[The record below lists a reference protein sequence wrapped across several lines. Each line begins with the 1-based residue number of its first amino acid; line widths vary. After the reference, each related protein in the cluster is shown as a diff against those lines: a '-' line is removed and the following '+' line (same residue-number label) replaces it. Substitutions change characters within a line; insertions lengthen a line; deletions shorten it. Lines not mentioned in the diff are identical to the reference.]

1 MPVSLHIPSARLNRQ
16 DWVLCA
22 LLFAGSAATGL
33 TPVAD
38 GDVYW
43 HMAAGREMVR
53 TGALLQSDAFS
64 VSAAGRPWI
73 DVHWLFQLA
82 VFGLHQ
88 LGGLPALV
96 YAKCFLIGS
105 GALCLYAALPRTAR
119 ALFVPL
125 CIGVLF
131 CARHLLLVRPVIVTL
146 LCVAFFFVRLERFRA
161 DRAATALIWQL
172 PLAQIVWSNCQG
184 LFALGPALVG
194 AYLVGAVAWLRLGQ
208 QGWFPFAA
216 EGGGLSRADG
226 TADRH
231 GYARMLALT
240 LLLCMAGSLA
250 TPYGLRALGLP
261 IQLLLRLVPHA
272 QNPYQNVAENLPP
285 FLLER
290 FSAEQ
295 VWHLKWFLG
304 LLALGVLCSA
314 GRMLL
319 SHLLMLLGMVGLALL
334 SHRNVL
340 LLYWLASPIVAL
352 QLAPAARRVLVAV
365 QSRRVLCFAR
375 GLPLVASAGVLGVVC
390 TAAARES
397 SFREPS
403 PFHIPVD
410 AVRAVEDVSG
420 SGTVFTADH
429 QGGYLIWKLY
439 PRFKPYIDTRLVLR
453 TADEYAEYLE
463 LADHPDRF
471 QAFQQRHG
479 FSYVV
484 LPVLYPDRY
493 LGLIALLYDSPE
505 WNLIYTDG
513 SDVVFARSTLVSTA
527 NSPGEQT
534 EQTEQTERVDLRADA
549 TTDRLT
555 AQQAARF
562 HDSPRLLEAARIQ
575 LATLDIAVHAFGQAE
590 RVLSESSSTV
600 ALALRARARLAAGD
614 LEGTEQLAERLM
626 RDDDRDVRT
635 LDLLALLHVRRG
647 QLPKAL
653 TFVRRA
659 LAIDPFD
666 SEATRLLGT
675 MEEMQP

>member
-1 MPVSLHIPSARLNRQ
+1 
-16 DWVLCA
+16 
-22 LLFAGSAATGL
+22 
-33 TPVAD
+33 
-38 GDVYW
+38 
-43 HMAAGREMVR
+43 
-53 TGALLQSDAFS
+53 
-64 VSAAGRPWI
+64 
-73 DVHWLFQLA
+73 
-82 VFGLHQ
+82 
-88 LGGLPALV
+88 
-96 YAKCFLIGS
+96 
-105 GALCLYAALPRTAR
+105 
-119 ALFVPL
+119 
-125 CIGVLF
+125 
-131 CARHLLLVRPVIVTL
+131 
-146 LCVAFFFVRLERFRA
+146 
-161 DRAATALIWQL
+161 
-172 PLAQIVWSNCQG
+172 
-184 LFALGPALVG
+184 
-194 AYLVGAVAWLRLGQ
+194 
-208 QGWFPFAA
+208 
-216 EGGGLSRADG
+216 
-226 TADRH
+226 
-231 GYARMLALT
+231 
-240 LLLCMAGSLA
+240 
-250 TPYGLRALGLP
+250 
-261 IQLLLRLVPHA
+261 LLLRLVPHA
-272 QNPYQNVAENLPP
+272 QNPFQNVAENLPP
-285 FLLER
+285 FQLER
-290 FSAEQ
+290 FSPEQ

-304 LLALGVLCSA
+304 LLALGMLCSA

-319 SHLLMLLGMVGLALL
+319 SHLLMLLGLVGLALL

-352 QLAPAARRVLVAV
+352 QLAPAARRALLAV
-365 QSRRVLCFAR
+365 QSRRTLALAR
-375 GLPLVASAGVLGVVC
+375 GLPLVASAGVLGIVC

-439 PRFKPYIDTRLVLR
+439 PRFKPYIDTRLILR

-463 LADHPDRF
+463 LADHPERF

-479 FSYVV
+479 FSFVV

-493 LGLIALLYDSPE
+493 LGLIALLYDSPA
-505 WNLIYTDG
+505 WKLIYTDG
-513 SDVVFARSTLVSTA
+513 SDVVFASSTLVSTA
-527 NSPGEQT
+527 NSHSES
-534 EQTEQTERVDLRADA
+534 VDLRADA
-549 TTDRLT
+549 TTDRIA
-555 AQQAARF
+555 AQLSARF
-562 HDSPRLLEAARIQ
+562 HASPRLLEAARIQ

-590 RVLSESSSTV
+590 RVLSETPSTA

>member
-1 MPVSLHIPSARLNRQ
+1 MPARVPIPSARLNRQ

-22 LLFAGSAATGL
+22 LLFAGSAAAGL

-53 TGALLQSDAFS
+53 TGALLQNDAFS

-96 YAKCFLIGS
+96 YAKCFLIGL
-105 GALCLYAALPRTAR
+105 GALCLYGALPRTAR

-125 CIGVLF
+125 FIGVLF

-146 LCVAFFFVRLERFRA
+146 LCVAFFFVRLERFRT
-161 DRAATALIWQL
+161 DRAATSLLWQL

-194 AYLVGAVAWLRLGQ
+194 AYLIGAVAWLQMGQ

-216 EGGGLSRADG
+216 EGGGRSRADG
-226 TADRH
+226 TADRP
-231 GYARMLALT
+231 GYARALALT
-240 LLLCMAGSLA
+240 LLLCLAGSLA

-272 QNPYQNVAENLPP
+272 QNPFQNVAENLPP
-285 FLLER
+285 FQLER
-290 FSAEQ
+290 FSPEQ

-304 LLALGVLCSA
+304 LLALGMLCSA

-319 SHLLMLLGMVGLALL
+319 SHLLMLLGLVGLALL

-352 QLAPAARRVLVAV
+352 QLAPAARRALLAV
-365 QSRRVLCFAR
+365 QSRRTLALAR
-375 GLPLVASAGVLGVVC
+375 GLPLVASAGVLGIVC

-439 PRFKPYIDTRLVLR
+439 PRFKPYIDTRLILR

-463 LADHPDRF
+463 LADHPERF

-479 FSYVV
+479 FSFVV

-493 LGLIALLYDSPE
+493 LGLIALLYDSPA
-505 WNLIYTDG
+505 WKLIYTDG
-513 SDVVFARSTLVSTA
+513 SDVVFASSTLVSTA
-527 NSPGEQT
+527 NSHSES
-534 EQTEQTERVDLRADA
+534 VDLRADA
-549 TTDRLT
+549 TTDRIA
-555 AQQAARF
+555 AQLSARF
-562 HDSPRLLEAARIQ
+562 HASPRLLEAARIQ

-590 RVLSESSSTV
+590 RVLSETPSTA

>member
-1 MPVSLHIPSARLNRQ
+1 
-16 DWVLCA
+16 
-22 LLFAGSAATGL
+22 
-33 TPVAD
+33 
-38 GDVYW
+38 
-43 HMAAGREMVR
+43 
-53 TGALLQSDAFS
+53 
-64 VSAAGRPWI
+64 
-73 DVHWLFQLA
+73 
-82 VFGLHQ
+82 
-88 LGGLPALV
+88 
-96 YAKCFLIGS
+96 
-105 GALCLYAALPRTAR
+105 
-119 ALFVPL
+119 
-125 CIGVLF
+125 
-131 CARHLLLVRPVIVTL
+131 
-146 LCVAFFFVRLERFRA
+146 
-161 DRAATALIWQL
+161 
-172 PLAQIVWSNCQG
+172 
-184 LFALGPALVG
+184 
-194 AYLVGAVAWLRLGQ
+194 
-208 QGWFPFAA
+208 
-216 EGGGLSRADG
+216 
-226 TADRH
+226 
-231 GYARMLALT
+231 LALT
-240 LLLCMAGSLA
+240 LLLCVAGSLA
-250 TPYGLRALGLP
+250 TPYGLRALRLP
-261 IQLLLRLVPHA
+261 IALLLRLVPHA
-272 QNPYQNVAENLPP
+272 HNPYQNVAENLPP

-352 QLAPAARRVLVAV
+352 QLAPAARRLLVAA
-365 QSRRVLCFAR
+365 QSRRTLAFAR
-375 GLPLVASAGVLGVVC
+375 WLPRVVCAGVLGVVC
-390 TAAARES
+390 TAAAREP

-410 AVRAVEDVSG
+410 AVRAVEQVSG

-463 LADHPDRF
+463 LADHPERF

-493 LGLIALLYDSPE
+493 LGLIALLYDSPA
-505 WNLIYTDG
+505 WNLIFTDG
-513 SDVVFARSTLVSTA
+513 SDVVFARSSLVSTA
-527 NSPGEQT
+527 NSRT
-534 EQTEQTERVDLRADA
+534 EPIDLRAAA
-549 TTDRLT
+549 TTDRIA
-555 AQQAARF
+555 AQLAERF
-562 HDSPRLLEAARIQ
+562 QGSPRLLEAARIQ

-590 RVLSESSSTV
+590 RVLSQTPSAA